1 MAEKKV
7 TKPRGVLHPEKGRQ
21 NFKLDRRMPPDE
33 LATTVE
39 HFWAVAWNLTGC
51 PPYSSETLPHPS
63 VHLVFD
69 NGKAEVIGVM
79 RGRFTKTLVGRG
91 EAFGIKFRP
100 GGFHIFCKAPL
111 SQLTDRRFDPE
122 KFFGRAWRQF
132 AAAMAEAKGIDE
144 KTQCAANFL
153 RGVNPT
159 HDADALLA
167 QHITHRILNDPG
179 ISRVDTLVEIFGLSK
194 RQLQR
199 LFKIYIGVNPK
210 WVIER
215 YRMHEALERLTAKG
229 KPDFARLAHALGY
242 YDQAHFIRAFRKMT
256 GQSPG
261 VYRSG

>member
-7 TKPRGVLHPEKGRQ
+7 TKPRGVLHLEKGRQ
-21 NFKLDRRMPPDE
+21 NFKLDRRMPPDD

-39 HFWAVAWNLTGC
+39 HFWAVAWDLTGY

-63 VHLVFD
+63 VHLVFEND
-69 NGKAEVIGVM
+69 AAEITGVM
-79 RGRFTKTLVGRG
+79 RGRFAKTLTGRG

-100 GGFHIFCKAPL
+100 GGFHAFCKAPL
-111 SQLTDRRFDPE
+111 SQLTDRRSDPE
-122 KFFGRAWRQF
+122 KIFGKAWRKF
-132 AAAMAEAKGIDE
+132 ADAMAAAKGIDA
-144 KTQCAANFL
+144 KTECATSFL

-167 QHITHRILNDPG
+167 QKITHTILNDSTLG
-179 ISRVDTLVEIFGLSK
+179 KVDTLVEVFGLSK

-199 LFKIYIGVNPK
+199 LFKIYVGVNPK

-215 YRMHEALERLTAKG
+215 YRMHEALERLEAKG

-256 GQSPG
+256 GKSPG
-261 VYRSG
+261 AYTAG

>member
-7 TKPRGVLHPEKGRQ
+7 TPTRGVLHLEKGQQ
-21 NFKLDRRMPPDE
+21 NFRLDRRLPPDD
-33 LATTVE
+33 LTTTVE
-39 HFWAVAWNLTGC
+39 HFWAVEWNLKDH

-79 RGRFTKTLVGRG
+79 RGRFTRKLEGNG

-100 GGFHIFCKAPL
+100 GGFHAFCKAPL
-111 SQLTDRRFDPE
+111 SQLTDRRFKPE
-122 KFFGRAWRQF
+122 KIFGKVWHEF
-132 AAAMAEAKGIDE
+132 AATMAAAKGIDAKAE
-144 KTQCAANFL
+144 CATNFL

-159 HDADALLA
+159 HNADALLA
-167 QHITHRILNDPG
+167 QKVTQRILTDPE
-179 ISRVDTLVEIFGLSK
+179 INKVDTLAEIFALNK

-199 LFKIYIGVNPK
+199 LFKTYIGVNPK

-215 YRMHEALERLTAKG
+215 YRMHEALQRLETKS

-256 GQSPG
+256 GKSPG
-261 VYRSG
+261 AYTAG